1 MNQKKSRK
9 PTKKTWET
17 TIIVPCFENFF
28 VVLSFGFYLCCF
40 FVCFCLV
47 NFLHRPNRCFLFI
60 HFSITIFIFY
70 VFFFDFVLLPWGR
83 GLPPRQSKRCLLASR
98 VEASRGPWPE
108 WQAGRQRGRQADRE
122 TDSQPARQT
131 ATETDMTA
139 HNLQPQ
145 CFSHRSSNRM
155 YAPRCFVLRTC

>member
-1 MNQKKSRK
+1 M
-9 PTKKTWET
+9 KTS
-17 TIIVPCFENFF
+17 
-28 VVLSFGFYLCCF
+28 LL
-40 FVCFCLV
+40 FCLLGFIYV
-47 NFLHRPNRCFLFI
+47 VFLFV
-60 HFSITIFIFY
+60 FVWSIFY
-70 VFFFDFVLLPWGR
+70 IDQTDVFCLFISPLLSLFFMFFFFDIVLLPWGR